1 MFFRFKVS
9 LTVSLLGSGTA
20 PEEGNVLISVVA
32 FHFLA
37 GSVTGSIFDVRT
49 LLTLVALVLIE
60 CAGATITWGLSTGL
74 WSLGSLIAV
83 QMGYLG
89 GIYLRS
95 VLEQVGIAKPNVRS
109 RHRP

>member
-1 MFFRFKVS
+1 
-9 LTVSLLGSGTA
+9 
-20 PEEGNVLISVVA
+20 LISAVA

-37 GSVTGSIFDVRT
+37 GTVTGSIFAVRT

-60 CAGATITWGLSTGL
+60 CIGVAIAWGISIGL

-83 QMGYLG
+83 QVGYLG

-95 VLEQVGIAKPNVRS
+95 VLEHAGIAEPNVRP
-109 RHRP
+109 RHRH

>member
-1 MFFRFKVS
+1 M
-9 LTVSLLGSGTA
+9 
-20 PEEGNVLISVVA
+20 PEEGNTLISVVA

-37 GSVTGSIFDVRT
+37 GLVTGSIFAVRT

-60 CAGATITWGLSTGL
+60 CVGVTIAWGVSAGF

-89 GIYLRS
+89 GIYFRS
-95 VLEQVGIAKPNVRS
+95 VLEHVGIAESNVRP
-109 RHRP
+109 RRRP